1 MSLLL
6 IALPP
11 GPPAD
16 YAFATSADGQDVAT
30 HGSAAPA
37 LLPAAGRAVEV
48 VAVVPAA
55 RLSWQRVR
63 LPRGI
68 GARSPRLRA
77 VLAGLLEARGE
88 MPDDLSPGDDYSERP
103 SQPPPEK
110 PIRPRRKL

>member
-55 RLSWQRVR
+55 RLSWQRVN
-63 LPRGI
+63 LPRGV
-68 GARSPRLRA
+68 GPGSPRRSL
-77 VLAGLLEARGE
+77 ARGQ
-88 MPDDLSPGDDYSERP
+88 DGRAAGTTATTSTARP
-103 SQPPPEK
+103 AA
-110 PIRPRRKL
+110 